1 MIDKSAQKEI
11 QKQAKIVGLTYLVT
25 TLIGFINNF
34 LVKPGLHNT
43 EKLLA
48 SEFQFRI
55 GVMLDL
61 TMYALVMWMAV
72 SLYLLTKSVNK
83 NRALLG
89 FVFRAAEA
97 VMGFVIV
104 LVYLAPLVILKKA
117 EYYQFDD
124 DNLHS
129 LASVFFNIY
138 SIGSNLHLILMS
150 IGAFI
155 FMTLLLSVAYIPKW
169 IGYWGVITYITVFLG
184 FSIQILWPEF
194 PVKFLMIVMAPGALF
209 ELTFGIWL
217 LIKGVKFE
225 KYMGLNYSSIL

>member
-1 MIDKSAQKEI
+1 MIDNNAQKEI
-11 QKQAKIVGLTYLVT
+11 QKQAKVVGFTYLVT

-43 EKLLA
+43 ETLLA

-55 GVMLDL
+55 SVMLDL
-61 TMYALVMWMAV
+61 SMYALVMWMAV
-72 SLYLLTKSVNK
+72 ALYQLTKSVNK

-89 FVFRAAEA
+89 FVFRTAEA
-97 VMGFVIV
+97 IMGFVIV
-104 LVYLAPLVILKKA
+104 LVYLAPLIILKKA
-117 EYYQFDD
+117 KYYHFND

-138 SIGSNLHLILMS
+138 SMGSNLHLILMS
-150 IGAFI
+150 IGAVI

-169 IGYWGVITYITVFLG
+169 LGYWGVFTYVTVFLG
-184 FSIQILWPEF
+184 FSSQILWPEF
-194 PVKFLMIVMAPGALF
+194 PIKFLMIVMAPGALF

-217 LIKGVKFE
+217 LVKGVNQSTVK
-225 KYMGLNYSSIL
+225 

>member
-169 IGYWGVITYITVFLG
+169 IGYWGVTTYITVFLG

-217 LIKGVKFE
+217 LIKGVKLE
-225 KYMGLNYSSIL
+225 KV